1 MWIFTR
7 YGFYSVVCAKLPFE
21 GLEVTYS
28 DRVSIRSRR
37 KQHLLALQQRFP
49 ELSSAEIWQ
58 SDERDYRYR
67 IVVVKELWTSIAA
80 ELARE
85 ETWTNFKDEVGRFQG
100 KQGKDYVSVLHE
112 VLSVMKKFQHAEAPQ
127 REPNETG
134 HLDEETAAQ
143 WDGVTLAE
151 TVQGEPDRQELADF
165 ARDQKWP
172 EALRILS
179 KRPELIN
186 ATRPGGKSLYAP
198 LHQAAYGGAPLE
210 VVDRLIAIG
219 AWRTLRNA
227 KGERPA
233 DIARSKGHTHLLSM
247 LEPVYR
253 RTVPDG
259 ILERIQC
266 RLHNL
271 IREVAGDLVAC
282 RSLRLP
288 ELEPLLE
295 YDRKHFWF
303 AIPGMCGGFHYWLV
317 SSGSQAR
324 LIAQSWSRVCAG
336 SGLHHDITAERTILI
351 DKEFV

>member
-37 KQHLLALQQRFP
+37 KQHILALQQRFP
-49 ELSSAEIWQ
+49 ELSSANIWR

-67 IVVVKELWTSIAA
+67 IVVVKELWASIAA
-80 ELARE
+80 QLARE

-100 KQGKDYVSVLHE
+100 KQGKDYVHVLHE
-112 VLSVMKKFQHAEAPQ
+112 VWAVMKKFQHAEAPQ
-127 REPNETG
+127 PETDEG
-134 HLDEETAAQ
+134 GNPDEETEAR
-143 WDGVTLAE
+143 WDGITLAE
-151 TVQGEPDRQELADF
+151 TVEEEPDRQKLADC

-172 EALRILS
+172 QVLKILS
-179 KRPELIN
+179 ERPELIN

-198 LHQAAYGGAPLE
+198 LHQAAYGGAPPE
-210 VVDRLIAIG
+210 VVDRLIEIG
-219 AWRTLRNA
+219 GWRTLRNV
-227 KGERPA
+227 KGERPV
-233 DIARSKGHTHLLSM
+233 DIARSKGHAHLLSL
-247 LEPVYR
+247 LEPIYK

-266 RLHNL
+266 RFHNL
-271 IREVAGDLVAC
+271 IREVAGDLVT
-282 RSLRLP
+282 RQSLRLP
-288 ELEPLLE
+288 ELEPMLE

-303 AIPGMCGGFHYWLV
+303 AIPGMHGGFHYWLV
-317 SSGSQAR
+317 CGGAQPR
-324 LIAQSWSRVCAG
+324 LIAQSWCRVCAG
-336 SGLHHDITAERTILI
+336 SGLQHDITAERTILV